1 MKKFLLLIFCMAA
14 MLTSYAQPP
23 ASYDFEAPDMHGNTL
38 RYKITDATRNQVK
51 MVQLKGTINGPL
63 DIPAQVENGGVTYNV
78 VGAVG
83 FFLWVE
89 LQVLS
94 RTSHCTKD
102 WKKLVTPRFGESI
115 WAIAN

>member
-23 ASYDFEAPDMHGNTL
+23 ASYDFEALDVHGNTL

-83 FFLWVE
+83 FFSMCASYFE
-89 LQVLS
+89 
-94 RTSHCTKD
+94 TAKI
-102 WKKLVTPRFGESI
+102 VTLKRQKNRRVFI
-115 WAIAN
+115 VT

>member
-51 MVQLKGTINGPL
+51 MVQLKGTSMVLLTSPHRWKT
-63 DIPAQVENGGVTYNV
+63 VE
-78 VGAVG
+78 
-83 FFLWVE
+83 
-89 LQVLS
+89 
-94 RTSHCTKD
+94 
-102 WKKLVTPRFGESI
+102 
-115 WAIAN
+115 